1 VEDALLQQSYRRNG
15 GATAAAGRRGSAEM
29 NLFEPYLSQW
39 GLEVDGEPVITATSR
54 LLPVRHH
61 GLPAMLKISTH
72 EEAQAGGR
80 VLAWWNGDGAA
91 RVLAIDGDALL
102 MERALGNRSL
112 AAMARSGQ
120 DDEATPRSSI
130 SRVRRIHRPIW
141 YRFPFGSASL
151 SQLPRAT
158 AVRS

>member
-1 VEDALLQQSYRRNG
+1 
-15 GATAAAGRRGSAEM
+15 M

-102 MERALGNRSL
+102 GSLESGALT
-112 AAMARSGQ
+112 
-120 DDEATPRSSI
+120 TPISSPI
-130 SRVRRIHRPIW
+130 RTSAIRRCR
-141 YRFPFGSASL
+141 
-151 SQLPRAT
+151 
-158 AVRS
+158 